1 MSFGFVLE
9 NALVRCADFC
19 KAYRCRNDRLQDG
32 QVLPKIFFYRPDGI
46 PAEVGFIGH
55 RQEHAADFQSGIDL
69 PLDLLYGAD
78 QLRHVLCR
86 QIIRLDRDCLLYT
99 SPSPRDA
106 VGSRMPSSA

>member
-1 MSFGFVLE
+1 M
-9 NALVRCADFC
+9 
-19 KAYRCRNDRLQDG
+19 
-32 QVLPKIFFYRPDGI
+32 LPKIFFYRPDGI

-86 QIIRLDRDCLLYT
+86 QIIRLDRDKNIVRGCQSIDDQHT
-99 SPSPRDA
+99 QGRAA
-106 VGSRMPSSA
+106 VQQYIVIIVFYAVHILP